1 MSKASARRVLFV
13 ASECFPL
20 LKTGGLA
27 DVVGALPLELAK
39 SGADVRVLLPA
50 FPKVKAA
57 ARKAKKLADIPG
69 LFGGPATLHSAVA
82 STGLKLF
89 LLGAP
94 HLFGIEGNPYLN
106 EKGKD
111 RTDNYVRYAALSFG
125 AAELAMGRLTAWNA
139 DIVHAHDWQAG
150 LTAAY
155 LSLQDGPRP
164 KTVFTIHNLAFQGLF
179 DKSHLGKLKLPGSLF
194 HQNGLEY
201 WDQIGFLKAGI
212 VYSDHVTTVSP
223 SYAAEIATEDKGM
236 GLGGLL
242 GSLGPRL
249 SGIVNG
255 IDTDVWNPETDDALP
270 APYSRQKISGKA
282 KCKKALQAEFGLN
295 VDVRAPLFCVISRL
309 TDQKGLDLLL
319 DAVPHIVGNG
329 AQLAVLG
336 SGDKDLEAGFIKAAK
351 DHPGL
356 VGTTIGYD
364 EALSHRVQAG
374 ADVIFVPSRFE
385 PCGLTQLCAMRY
397 GTLPLVARVGGL
409 ADTVIDANVA
419 ALQTGAG
426 TGFQFSPVTQDTLR
440 ASFDRALV
448 AFGNKPAWR
457 KLVRNAM
464 GYDVSWQAPAL
475 AYAAVYDAL
484 LED

>member
-1 MSKASARRVLFV
+1 MPKASARRVLFV

-27 DVVGALPLELAK
+27 DVAGALPLELAK
-39 SGADVRVLLPA
+39 SGLDVRMLLPA
-50 FPKVKAA
+50 FPAVKAGA
-57 ARKAKKLADIPG
+57 KRPKKLAKIKD
-69 LFGGPATLHSAVA
+69 LFGAPAALYSATA
-82 STGLKLF
+82 ATGLKLF
-89 LLGAP
+89 MLDAP
-94 HLFGIEGNPYLN
+94 HLYDIGGNPYLDS
-106 EKGKD
+106 KGKD
-111 RTDNYVRYAALSFG
+111 RADNHIRYAALSFA
-125 AAELAMGRLTAWNA
+125 AAELALGRLTDWKA

-155 LSLQDGPRP
+155 LSLEDGPRP

-179 DKSHLGKLKLPGSLF
+179 DKKHLASLKLPRSLF
-194 HQNGLEY
+194 HQEGIEY

-212 VYSDHVTTVSP
+212 AYSDHVTTVSP

-242 GSLGPRL
+242 GSLGPKL

-255 IDTDVWNPETDDALP
+255 IDTDVWNPETDPAIP
-270 APYSRQKISGKA
+270 APYSRQKTAGKA
-282 KCKKALQAEFGLN
+282 KCKQALQAEMGLRQ
-295 VDVRAPLFCVISRL
+295 DAKTPLFCVISRM

-319 DAVPHIVGNG
+319 EAVPHIVGNG

-336 SGDKDLEAGFIKAAK
+336 SGDKDLETGFMKAAK
-351 DHPGL
+351 GHPGM
-356 VGTTIGYD
+356 VSTTIGYD
-364 EALSHRVQAG
+364 EAMSHRIQAG

-409 ADTVIDANVA
+409 ADTVIDANLA
-419 ALQTGAG
+419 ALQVGTG
-426 TGFQFSPVTQDTLR
+426 TGFMFSPVTQDALR
-440 ASFDRALV
+440 AAFDRALK
-448 AFGNKPAWR
+448 AYGNKATWR
-457 KLVRNAM
+457 KLVRGAM
-464 GYDVSWQAPAL
+464 GYDVSWQAPAA

-484 LED
+484 TKD